1 MASDVRATHLT
12 SSGSVFL
19 GRTRVKAI
27 HYKGGTTPTLV
38 LKNGD
43 ANGTTLLT
51 MNFVDNDISNAG
63 FIDWLITSYDNINL
77 SQFYSIDNTM
87 IGSNYLIDNSK
98 IHHLVN
104 SYYYDKND
112 HTYRIIS

>member
-51 MNFVDNDISNAG
+51 MNFVDNVDDNVYIPDEGMLFPAGCFAVLTNISSA
-63 FIDWLITSYDNINL
+63 TV
-77 SQFYSIDNTM
+77 FYN
-87 IGSNYLIDNSK
+87 
-98 IHHLVN
+98 
-104 SYYYDKND
+104 
-112 HTYRIIS
+112 